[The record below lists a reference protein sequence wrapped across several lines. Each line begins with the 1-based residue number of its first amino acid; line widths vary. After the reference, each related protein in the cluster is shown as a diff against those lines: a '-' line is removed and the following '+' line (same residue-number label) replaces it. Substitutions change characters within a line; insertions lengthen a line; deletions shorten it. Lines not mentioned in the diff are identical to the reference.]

1 MYEVT
6 FATDSKKEK
15 EIKEIESHEDESSSS
30 DQLDRTKTPIV
41 AETSAIKKQQH
52 LTLRNPAEEAVSE
65 SNARVLSRPK
75 AGGTVADQEHLPLK
89 KSKLPGALTREASRA
104 DPAIG

>member
-41 AETSAIKKQQH
+41 AETSAIKKQ
-52 LTLRNPAEEAVSE
+52 
-65 SNARVLSRPK
+65 
-75 AGGTVADQEHLPLK
+75 
-89 KSKLPGALTREASRA
+89 
-104 DPAIG
+104 